1 MLGFGAKYLED
12 RMKNFE
18 YRKGRALS
26 TALIY
31 AGLVLTGWT
40 LLLIV
45 KGDGLVFPA

>member
-1 MLGFGAKYLED
+1 
-12 RMKNFE
+12 MKNFE

-40 LLLIV
+40 ILLVIT
-45 KGDGLVFPA
+45 DDSLVFPA